1 MEDSGVGDSSAKCIG
16 EAFELAVGD
25 AALRQQ
31 RRAEPKRSTNRKA
44 VFSEG
49 LFVQG
54 QVAEPGG
61 GSQCGRNQPRQGR
74 AKPTLGEIC
83 AGVDGLAHSASSSGL
98 P

>member
-1 MEDSGVGDSSAKCIG
+1 MEDGAVGDSSAKCIG
-16 EAFELAVGD
+16 EAVELAVGD

-31 RRAEPKRSTNRKA
+31 RRAETKRSTNRKA

-61 GSQCGRNQPRQGR
+61 GS
-74 AKPTLGEIC
+74 
-83 AGVDGLAHSASSSGL
+83 
-98 P
+98 